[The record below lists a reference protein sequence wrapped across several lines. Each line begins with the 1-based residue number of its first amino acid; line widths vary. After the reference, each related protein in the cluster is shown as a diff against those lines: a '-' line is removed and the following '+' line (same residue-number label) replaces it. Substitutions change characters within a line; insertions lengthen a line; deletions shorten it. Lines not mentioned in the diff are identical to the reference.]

1 MRENRSIYKK
11 NCELDRKNAEKCRL
25 FQQIISTSVIFL
37 QNSQTV
43 EPLAYKWVAGDLTI
57 TLVKREV
64 FDFVLHLL

>member
-1 MRENRSIYKK
+1 M
-11 NCELDRKNAEKCRL
+11 LQNAVYFNKL
-25 FQQIISTSVIFL
+25 FQQALFFL

-64 FDFVLHLL
+64 FDFVLHLLIK